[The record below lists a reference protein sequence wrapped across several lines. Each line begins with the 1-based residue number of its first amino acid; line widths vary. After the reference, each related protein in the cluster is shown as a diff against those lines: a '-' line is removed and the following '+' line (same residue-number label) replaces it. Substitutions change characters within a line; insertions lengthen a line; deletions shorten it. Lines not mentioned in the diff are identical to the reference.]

1 MVTIKDIFK
10 AVCNKVSADTGHKL
24 ADSDLNEPVSRPS
37 VKIFMD
43 TVDTGFYSSALKRV
57 KVYFNLFFY
66 AENRQKSKSEC
77 MEFQQKISDAFLEP
91 LCIKEGCSVFVDAL
105 DFEKVEDGILNC
117 SFDFEIAVEFIDE
130 SGLETMEELIMNE
143 IVEVTADG

>member
-10 AVCNKVSADTGHKL
+10 AVCVLVKESTGYKL
-24 ADSDLNEPVSRPS
+24 ADSDLNEPVNRPS

-43 TVDTGFYSSALKRV
+43 TVDTGFFSSALKRV

-91 LCIKEGCSVFVDAL
+91 LKIKDGCSVFIDTL
-105 DFEKVEDGILNC
+105 EFEKVEDGILNC

-130 SGLETMEELIMNE
+130 SGLETMEELVIDE